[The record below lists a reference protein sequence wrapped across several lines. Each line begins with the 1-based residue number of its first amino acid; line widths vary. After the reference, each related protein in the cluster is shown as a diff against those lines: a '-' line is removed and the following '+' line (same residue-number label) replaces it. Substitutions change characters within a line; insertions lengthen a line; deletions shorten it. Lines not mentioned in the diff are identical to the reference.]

1 MYRIETSYAL
11 VHKLTTCWSF
21 SLLIHSFECE
31 LTDSPTMCPWINTN
45 FRHIY
50 GSRSCFFQALEI
62 IYVAEWGWHF
72 FCSRSKQRFKH
83 LREKHRASCV
93 HPMFLAFSMW
103 QYFSSTPFLV
113 ATTILTWFKWRLAS
127 VQPLCPFILFGHP
140 FLPTNVPWFKNKT
153 VNLDLLPPKTRL
165 PGAGFIRKNPKS
177 PRSIWRWY
185 MHRFLLLFLR
195 ADLVRGWSCRQRETA
210 RRHQQHHWQ

>member
-1 MYRIETSYAL
+1 MR
-11 VHKLTTCWSF
+11 
-21 SLLIHSFECE
+21 
-31 LTDSPTMCPWINTN
+31 SP
-45 FRHIY
+45 
-50 GSRSCFFQALEI
+50 G
-62 IYVAEWGWHF
+62 
-72 FCSRSKQRFKH
+72 
-83 LREKHRASCV
+83 LREKYGASCA
-93 HPMFLAFSMW
+93 HPMFLPFSMW

-165 PGAGFIRKNPKS
+165 PGAGFVLKNLKS

-185 MHRFLLLFLR
+185 MHRFLLLFLH
-195 ADLVRGWSCRQRETA
+195 ADLVRGVKLQTTRNCTSSSTTPLAIMGKVLQLIEKNLFFSGVLTG
-210 RRHQQHHWQ
+210 HLYLFSV

>member
-1 MYRIETSYAL
+1 MRVALLLLPFKTVIQTFKRETQSELCASNVL
-11 VHKLTTCWSF
+11 GVFHVTVLQF
-21 SLLIHSFECE
+21 DSL
-31 LTDSPTMCPWINTN
+31 
-45 FRHIY
+45 
-50 GSRSCFFQALEI
+50 
-62 IYVAEWGWHF
+62 
-72 FCSRSKQRFKH
+72 
-83 LREKHRASCV
+83 
-93 HPMFLAFSMW
+93 
-103 QYFSSTPFLV
+103 LV

-165 PGAGFIRKNPKS
+165 PGAGFVRKNPKS